1 MTNKKNLIDSINKT
15 MDKIRDMYEKKIHD
29 LEQEL
34 QIRTE
39 QNADLYSKI
48 CNAIVQITEA
58 NETIKKAAE
67 SCPDK
72 NTILCSLPP
81 KPSAGMET
89 YTTLKNYLEKWEGR

>member
-1 MTNKKNLIDSINKT
+1 MTSKKNLIDSINKT

-48 CNAIVQITEA
+48 CNAIVQINEA
-58 NETIKKAAE
+58 NEVIKKLYKE
-67 SCPDK
+67 SGNPIGCD
-72 NTILCSLPP
+72 
-81 KPSAGMET
+81 
-89 YTTLKNYLEKWEGR
+89 YLEKWDVEI